1 MSNIIFINSIRFI
14 SVVLI
19 QIFICN
25 NINFLGYI
33 NPMIYIYFILVFPI
47 KNNRSLFLILAF
59 LLGLTIDVFSD
70 SGGINAAAS
79 LCIAYIRPF
88 VLQFAFGVSYEYQA
102 IKIAKTPFGERLT
115 YISVLTLI
123 HHLVVFILSVF
134 NISNILLILKN
145 TLFFGIFTILL
156 LVVLT
161 ALSSR
166 KNS

>member
-59 LLGLTIDVFSD
+59 LLGLTIDIFSD

-102 IKIAKTPFGERLT
+102 IKIAKTPFSERLT
-115 YISVLTLI
+115 YIIVLTLT

-156 LVVLT
+156 LVILT
-161 ALSSR
+161 SLSSR
-166 KNS
+166 KKS